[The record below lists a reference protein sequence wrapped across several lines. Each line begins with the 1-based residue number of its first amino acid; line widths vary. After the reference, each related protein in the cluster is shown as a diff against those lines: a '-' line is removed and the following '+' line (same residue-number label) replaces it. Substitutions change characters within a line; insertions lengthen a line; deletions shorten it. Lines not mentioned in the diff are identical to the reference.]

1 MSSQLLAKTFKKAIE
16 DGNVTVGDFGKDAK
30 VAPIHL
36 NKVPYFSLQTPE
48 LKAPYGI
55 SAPYNPNNP
64 KGNVSYGDDANF
76 SLNLSLG
83 DTSRQSVKNFIEAM
97 EKLKELVIDTAA
109 EKSKIWFGKVYPKE
123 MLSMEEFFQPM
134 IKMPKEDKV
143 GQYPPS
149 FKITVPRK
157 DGKFLVDASDVN
169 GNPIDLNKIDTRNAM
184 MTCIVRCCGIWCVK
198 PKFGIKWKLTNVRI
212 IPQSSNNTT
221 IKFIEDV
228 DRLAT
233 PEIIRQSEEILAEE
247 EAEKKTLTEENA
259 VEEEAM
265 MDGAESGTEN
275 GEENNHGVPIM

>member
-1 MSSQLLAKTFKKAIE
+1 MIAQILGKDLKKAID
-16 DGNVTVGDFGKDAK
+16 DGNVTVGDFGTKESK
-30 VAPIHL
+30 IAPIFL
-36 NKVPYFSLQTPE
+36 NKRAFFCLQTPE

-64 KGNVSYGDDANF
+64 KGNISYGDDSNF

-83 DTSRQSVKNFIEAM
+83 DTSRQSVKNFTEAM
-97 EKLKELVIDTAA
+97 EKLKDLVIDTAA

-134 IKMPKEDKV
+134 IKMPKDDRA

-157 DGKFLVDASDVN
+157 DGKFLVDAFDVN
-169 GNPIDLNKIDTRNAM
+169 GNVVDLNKIDTRNAM
-184 MTCIVRCCGIWCVK
+184 MTCVVRCCGIWCVK
-198 PKFGIKWKLTNVRI
+198 PKFGIKWKLINVRV
-212 IPQSSNNTT
+212 IPQSTKNTT
-221 IKFIEDV
+221 ITFIEDV

-247 EAEKKTLTEENA
+247 EAEKKTSVEKNIA
-259 VEEEAM
+259 EEEAM
-265 MDGAESGTEN
+265 MSGTEN
-275 GEENNHGVPIM
+275 CEENNHGDPIM